1 MSKYNV
7 LIARLKKEMAK
18 IQSAV
23 QAAVAQADKAQ
34 KTGDGDYLL
43 AAALSVQN
51 FYMGVEQAFEEIAK
65 QIDGSLPV
73 GASSHR
79 ELLEQMALNI
89 PDIRPS
95 VIQSDT
101 LTRLNEYRG
110 FRHVVIHRYGFE
122 LYPDRIRALVE
133 QLPNCNDDLT
143 RDITAFCEFLTQLSQ
158 AL

>member
-7 LIARLKKEMAK
+7 LIARLHKELAK
-18 IQSAV
+18 IQTAV
-23 QAAVAQADKAQ
+23 QAAVSQADKAR
-34 KTGDGDYLL
+34 KTDDVDYLL

-65 QIDGSLPV
+65 QIDESLPV

-89 PDIRPS
+89 PDIRPA
-95 VIQSDT
+95 VIQPDT
-101 LTRLNEYRG
+101 LARLNDYRG

-122 LYPDRIRALVE
+122 LYPDRIRELVD
-133 QLPNCNDDLT
+133 QLPTCNDVLI
-143 RDITAFCEFLTQLSQ
+143 RDMQSFCEFLTHLSQ
-158 AL
+158 SL